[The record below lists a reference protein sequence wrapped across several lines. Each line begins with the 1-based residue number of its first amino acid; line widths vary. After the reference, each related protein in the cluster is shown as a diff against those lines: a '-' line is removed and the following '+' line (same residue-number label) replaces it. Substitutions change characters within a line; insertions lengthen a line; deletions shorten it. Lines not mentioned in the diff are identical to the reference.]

1 MFRKATAVALVLS
14 AVPAVLAMTLLAG
27 SAQADDAQRGDGAGC
42 TARWTHIVSDGD
54 TPWGS
59 VTSDDTPW
67 GRSIPASG
75 HSFDGDAS
83 GCGDTPWG

>member
-27 SAQADDAQRGDGAGC
+27 AAQA
-42 TARWTHIVSDGD
+42 DGD

-59 VTSDDTPW
+59 ITFDDTPS
-67 GRSIPASG
+67 GRSIPASVRPS
-75 HSFDGDAS
+75 HGDAS
-83 GCGDTPWG
+83 QHDDTPWR